1 MFSFFRFSDNCR
13 CKGDA
18 LWLGWRETQA
28 DDLASPG
35 EAVLMPTTSES
46 PAPVSGTSQKTLQ
59 LLRKRLRQLRRVT
72 LALVIGLAIA
82 ATGLA
87 IWWLNSLNGL
97 PDIGDPFD
105 VAAFGALSIPDDQN
119 AFALLRRAQQMLT
132 LPPLNVDMRDPR
144 LREWVKASRPAVEL
158 FLKAAECPDA
168 MSEPP
173 DAPPNFIYGGLTILP
188 TPTGSTYEYPIERV
202 SPGNLIGLTI
212 LEGERRSASGD
223 PAGAW
228 DCYRAVLRMMDHMQR
243 RARFG
248 DRHRANLHHSGSILR
263 HAIETWA
270 ADPRTTIPQLR
281 RALDVMVECRPR
293 IDWDAYSLKREYLDL
308 MRFLDGPVDPDLEQ
322 IEHDLTYRMGEYKLP
337 IELSVRLHHAKRRL
351 WREPER
357 SRRVVRLLFANWL
370 AQAEPGDQ
378 TPRQPAVRAR
388 FRAAG
393 HTTAIL
399 LYPVGPE
406 APAGARAL
414 APHEVAR
421 WLVTTT
427 DARYTLRY
435 GSYLSPFSLRQRE
448 RRAHRQLLVL
458 LASELFRRERG
469 APPPNDEALVGTYLE
484 SLPDD
489 GSSDLA
495 DERTLTV
502 E

>member
-1 MFSFFRFSDNCR
+1 MFPFFRFSDNCR

-18 LWLGWRETQA
+18 LWLGWRQAQA

-46 PAPVSGTSQKTLQ
+46 PAPVSDTSQKTLQ
-59 LLRKRLRQLRRVT
+59 LLRKRFRQLRRVT

-87 IWWLNSLNGL
+87 IWWLNSLKGL

-105 VAAFGALSIPDDQN
+105 VAAFRALSIPDDQN

-132 LPPLNVDMRDPR
+132 LPPLNVGMRDPR

-173 DAPPNFIYGGLTILP
+173 DAPPNFIGGLTILP
-188 TPTGSTYEYPIERV
+188 TPTGSTYEYPIQRE
-202 SPGNLIGLTI
+202 SPGTLIGLTI
-212 LEGERRSASGD
+212 LEGERRSACGD

-228 DCYRAVLRMMDHMQR
+228 DCYRAVLRMMVHVQR
-243 RARFG
+243 RGRFAE
-248 DRHRANLHHSGSILR
+248 RHRANLVHRSSELR

-270 ADPRTTIPQLR
+270 ANPRTTIPQLR

-293 IDWDAYSLKREYLDL
+293 IDWNAYPLKREYLDL
-308 MRFLDGPVDPDLEQ
+308 MRFLDGPVDPDLKQ
-322 IEHDLTYRMGEYKLP
+322 IEHELTYRMGEYELP

-370 AQAEPGDQ
+370 AQAEPGGQ

-388 FRAAG
+388 FPAAG

-414 APHEVAR
+414 APQEVAR
-421 WLVTTT
+421 WLVTTN
-427 DARYTLRY
+427 DARLALSY
-435 GSYLSPFSLRQRE
+435 GSHFSPFSLRQSE
-448 RRAHRQLLVL
+448 RRAHRDLLVL

-495 DERTLTV
+495 DERTPTV